1 MGTNLLKM
9 TEEQFWK
16 STPKKLQALFNVYKR
31 VNGIEDKEEPDYI
44 DNIIF

>member
-1 MGTNLLKM
+1 M

-16 STPKKLQALFNVYKR
+16 STPKKLQALFSVYKR
-31 VNGIEDKEEPDYI
+31 VNGIAEQEELDYI